1 MNWAQVIAYTL
12 TGAAFVVVLGVV
24 GSMEF
29 NDELRAAV
37 HYCDMVNAGA
47 WPDYDNVAHH
57 CPETYATAA
66 EVFPDY
72 TPPNY

>member
-1 MNWAQVIAYTL
+1 MRRVTYAIL
-12 TGAAFVVVLGVV
+12 GAAFLAVLGMV
-24 GSMEF
+24 GNADF

-57 CPETYATAA
+57 CADTYQTAA
-66 EVFPDY
+66 DHFEDY
-72 TPPNY
+72 TPPRY